1 MHLCYLDKPEL
12 SGIYIYEVLNLLFYR
27 PVALI
32 ILPFYLPVSPSFA
45 SCLLPFFGVFR
56 FRHSLGSFPLSNRR
70 GNRRGNGRGN
80 GKGNGRVNRRGEG
93 KERRHLPAK
102 GNMSRVHAR
111 NTLSRCV
118 YGVPL
123 GGFYLRS
130 RSWSLSVSG
139 N

>member
-1 MHLCYLDKPEL
+1 
-12 SGIYIYEVLNLLFYR
+12 
-27 PVALI
+27 
-32 ILPFYLPVSPSFA
+32 
-45 SCLLPFFGVFR
+45 
-56 FRHSLGSFPLSNRR
+56 LGSFPLSNRR

-80 GKGNGRVNRRGEG
+80 GEGNGRGNGEGNGEGNGRVNRRGEG
-93 KERRHLPAK
+93 KERSHLAAR

-111 NTLSRCV
+111 NALSRCV

-130 RSWSLSVSG
+130 RRWSLSVPG